1 MRKMY
6 KTWYVRDKSEQY
18 PYCILYY
25 GRSHEDCERF
35 IDKLMNSDTGY
46 LWDRDNLEII
56 YEEW

>member
-1 MRKMY
+1 MY
-6 KTWYVRDKSEQY
+6 KTWYVRDKSEQH

-35 IDKLMNSDTGY
+35 IDKLMNSDVGY